1 MPQPEAPLLSP
12 RAALL
17 QILEALNLP
26 AAASAQ
32 VTLTGAEP
40 ALPSS
45 FACGVAA
52 QASIAAAALA
62 ADALAQSRGG
72 AAARVAVDMRAAAIE
87 FRSERYLRVDGAPPP
102 DLWDKIAGAYRC
114 GDAVGQP
121 GWVRIHTNFPH
132 HRDGVLALLGCEY
145 DKAAVAAALQRW
157 TAEAFETAAA
167 ERGLVVAAMRSL
179 AEWDA
184 HPQGQA
190 VAAQPLLEI
199 TRIGPGRPAPLGR
212 LAPLAAPLAGAR
224 VLDLTRVIAGPVAGR
239 TLAAY
244 GADVM
249 LITSPGL
256 PSIAP
261 LVIDTGRG
269 KRSASID
276 LNDPAQH
283 STLQQLAA
291 QADVFL
297 QGYRPGGL
305 ASRGF
310 APQQLAG
317 LRGADAPGMVVA
329 SLSAY
334 GRTGPWADRR
344 GFDSLVQTACGMNDA
359 EARAH
364 LAWQGRI
371 DDKSHG
377 DAAGQPDPRP
387 LPAQVLDH
395 ASGYLL
401 AAGIAAA
408 LARREVEGGSWRVD
422 VSLAQTAQWLRGLG
436 RQPQGF
442 AAHDPDQAAV
452 ADCLVEE
459 ASGFGRLTVVRHA
472 ARSTPVWPALVR
484 PSMPLGTHA
493 AAW

>member
-1 MPQPEAPLLSP
+1 MPPMPLLADPLLSP

-17 QILEALNLP
+17 QILEALHLP
-26 AAASAQ
+26 ASASAQ
-32 VTLTGAEP
+32 VDLTGAEP

-45 FACGVAA
+45 FACGAAA
-52 QASIAAAALA
+52 QTSMAAAALA
-62 ADALAQSRGG
+62 ADALAQVRG
-72 AAARVAVDMRAAAIE
+72 AAPARLAVDMRAAAIE

-102 DLWDKIAGAYRC
+102 DLWDRIAGAYRC
-114 GDAVGQP
+114 GDGR
-121 GWVRIHTNFPH
+121 WVRIHTNFPH
-132 HRDGVLALLGCEY
+132 HRDGVLALLGCDY

-157 TAEAFETAAA
+157 TAEQFETAAA

-212 LAPLAAPLAGAR
+212 LVQNAAPLSGAR

-269 KRSASID
+269 KRSAALD

-283 STLQQLAA
+283 ATLQQLAA
-291 QADVFL
+291 RADVFL

-305 ASRGF
+305 AARGF
-310 APQQLAG
+310 SPQQLAAQ
-317 LRGADAPGMVVA
+317 RGADAPGIVVA

-364 LAWQGRI
+364 LAWQGRPH
-371 DDKSHG
+371 DDLG
-377 DAAGQPDPRP
+377 AQPDPRP

-408 LARREVEGGSWRVD
+408 LARREREGGSWRVE

-436 RQPQGF
+436 RQPEGF
-442 AAHDPDQAAV
+442 AAIDPDQAAV
-452 ADCLVEE
+452 ADCLIEE
-459 ASGFGRLTVVRHA
+459 DSGFGRLTVVRHA
-472 ARSTPVWPALVR
+472 VQSTPAWPAAAR
-484 PSMPLGTHA
+484 PSMPLGSHP